1 MGKVLNILVFLLVIA
16 FSGNAQTALQQKLD
30 SLKTGAELPE
40 TLQSTRTAVFLKFN
54 QTSQTDTIDWYE
66 TAVLIHER
74 FMEMYI
80 DAVAYYRW
88 RDLNAGYDATRSYL
102 ESLAEREINQVIIV
116 ELTAMSSCDI
126 YIVPTNLEDPEL
138 LDTST
143 SSWHI
148 RETNLENARENLAGV
163 VRRTD
168 LERGNFLISNT
179 PEFFYDTRIF
189 VKNRFES
196 FQPDLKLDKLAAPLF
211 FGSDTEQ
218 PEHPWDQELTRIMN
232 SQYPFSYEIVSA
244 GMTEDLMQK
253 AGFHYVLR
261 YLHAEEK
268 ILKTLLDYS
277 STEEPIDG
285 GLGYKFYVKH
295 LITGDIYLGDDWDS
309 RPDWQQALMVHLTR
323 LRRALKVE

>member
-1 MGKVLNILVFLLVIA
+1 MVKVLNILIFLLA
-16 FSGNAQTALQQKLD
+16 LSLYCNAQTTLQQKLD

-40 TLQSTRTAVFLKFN
+40 GLQSSRAAVFLKYN
-54 QTSQTDTIDWYE
+54 QTGQTDTINWYE
-66 TAVLIHER
+66 TAVLIHEQ
-74 FMEMYI
+74 FMQMYI

-88 RDLNAGYDATRSYL
+88 RDLNAGYDATQSYL
-102 ESLAEREINQVIIV
+102 ESLVEREINQVIIV
-116 ELTAMSSCDI
+116 ELTPMSSCDI

-138 LDTST
+138 LDTT
-143 SSWHI
+143 IPSWHI
-148 RETNLENARENLAGV
+148 RGENLENALDNLAGI

-168 LERGNFLISNT
+168 LERGNFLISNA

-211 FGSDTEQ
+211 FGNNTDQ
-218 PEHPWDQELTRIMN
+218 PEHPRDQELTRILN
-232 SQYPFSYEIVSA
+232 SQYPFSYEIVGV
-244 GMTEDLMQK
+244 GMTEDLMKK
-253 AGFHYVLR
+253 AGFQYVLR

-268 ILKTLLDYS
+268 ILRTLLDYS
-277 STEEPIDG
+277 STEELYDG
-285 GLGYKFYVKH
+285 GLSYKFYVKH

-309 RPDWQQALMVHLTR
+309 RPDWQQALMVHLTK